1 MQIENQ
7 KGLRLNIALA
17 LTFLGIMVSFGPTN
31 FIGPGSL
38 YTLPQ
43 DNFFPSLAVFSKVN
57 TNVLTLIPYLLF
69 PLSFLFLWGKK
80 LKIVSLLI
88 VFVLFAIVQLNQTLL
103 GIDTAVYS
111 LFFLALICESR
122 SLASRKN
129 IFVIGLFS
137 LYFFSAL
144 AKMQRPE
151 WTQGEV
157 ITFLLQSNIS
167 LYMWE
172 IKYSF
177 FTIIFKFM
185 TYLILLAELSVPLC
199 FFSDRLF
206 RFWNIAFALIHLGSF
221 LTLRIPHLSYFLM
234 SVHLYIALS
243 GNPIKN
249 NE

>member
-31 FIGPGSL
+31 LIGPESL

-57 TNVLTLIPYLLF
+57 TNILTLIPHLLF
-69 PLSFLFLWGKK
+69 PLSFLFLWGKA
-80 LKIVSLLI
+80 LKVVSLLI

-111 LFFLALICESR
+111 LFFLALIFESR
-122 SLASRKN
+122 SLTTRKN

-137 LYFFSAL
+137 LYFLSAL

-157 ITFLLQSNIS
+157 IAFLFQSNIS

-172 IKYSF
+172 FNHSF
-177 FTIIFKFM
+177 FAIIFKIM
-185 TYLILLAELSVPLC
+185 TYLILIAELSVPLS
-199 FFSDRLF
+199 FLSDRLF
-206 RFWNIAFALIHLGSF
+206 RNWNIVFALIHLGSF
-221 LTLRIPHLSYFLM
+221 LILRIPHLSYFLM

-243 GNPIKN
+243 GNSVKN

>member
-17 LTFLGIMVSFGPTN
+17 LTFLAAMISFGPTN

-43 DNFFPSLAVFSKVN
+43 DNFFPSLALFSKFS
-57 TNVLTLIPYLLF
+57 TKVLNFIPYFLF
-69 PLSFLFLWGKK
+69 PLAFFFFQGKG

-88 VFVLFAIVQLNQTLL
+88 VLILFAIVQLNQTLL

-111 LFFLALICESR
+111 LFFLASICESR
-122 SLASRKN
+122 TLTSRKN

-144 AKMQRPE
+144 AKIQRPE

-172 IKYSF
+172 LKHPF
-177 FTIIFKFM
+177 FLIISKIM
-185 TYLILLAELSVPLC
+185 TYVILAAELAAPLS
-199 FFSDRLF
+199 FLSRRLF
-206 RFWNIAFALIHLGSF
+206 KYWNFAFVLIHLGSF
-221 LTLRIPHLSYFLM
+221 LILRIPHLSYFLM
-234 SVHLYIALS
+234 SVHLYIALL
-243 GNPIKN
+243 GNSFKN
-249 NE
+249 NV